1 MKIIY
6 CPFYSGIYYMNMQD
20 NQVALDVQVL
30 ETQGLLTQLAMHA
43 GIHQQIPS
51 YPERLASYHKALLEY
66 DKDHADN
73 TFHKS
78 INIDSM
84 SVAKTLLQW
93 RDYLAL
99 CGWNRSTNLNNCTR
113 LNTLA
118 EIEKGKEPKDKG
130 FEDKGLAKLLN
141 RLQEKLDLMVSGEAT
156 IPAIYKELT
165 IEIPCSMELLPD
177 YIQPVLNSLQS
188 LGVTIEANKENTN
201 AMPETITEI
210 HFSQQWK
217 AEAWLS
223 QQDPQAYDLWI
234 NTDNKRLDNW
244 LHMSGQPVCGSDMEN
259 ANPQITQLFLLA
271 VQLFQRPLN
280 VNTLLQYLYLPE
292 CPLDSEL
299 SHRMAKLIVREGGF
313 SNNKVLDCINA
324 FVDNEFKEPNDNTQR
339 RMTREQR
346 EGNYLTY
353 LPFDLRKEK
362 DSLPLSEESDI
373 VDFKRF
379 KRFMLR
385 IYSHATTKATS
396 LLNITPNDAR
406 IAQLQNV
413 GELIKSLLE
422 QIGQPQ
428 DNKLHY
434 TTLAQWAQSLYESG
448 DYLLYQAQTG
458 TRCVINSPSNMI
470 GTAKSTIW
478 CDFYGDI
485 QTTRSTDF
493 LSNNEQEQL
502 KKAGVKIW
510 NKDHEADLQ
519 HIMLTKPIHKTSHN
533 LTLITC
539 DMQGATKLPKHPLLL
554 QLPQHQEPVNGDNL
568 YNQIAT
574 RIVEHVDN
582 HLEEDKHKILFD
594 AQNHPVRW
602 REKESFSALEMLLQD
617 PLDYVMKYT
626 LGFSDLSD
634 TEIKMTLTNGNVAHE
649 TIEDLFTAERNGVT
663 LENFVVNN
671 FEKSFHR
678 ALVRK
683 GALLL
688 LPEHHLNLEIL
699 RHQLLRCVKKL
710 AVIIV
715 ENGLTVE
722 ECEQMG
728 ELDFTNDVKLEG
740 YIDMRLHD
748 TFGKNVVFDL
758 KWTSS
763 KDKHEKLI
771 KSNRAM
777 QLAIYEAMLT
787 SQANQEETIRKGF
800 FTMPAGI
807 LYSSDKFIGENCQL
821 VTPEAQV
828 KMMEQIKN
836 GYTERFNEI
845 NEGWIETGDL
855 DPIVGLR
862 YNNAVNVF
870 PLDQVGKQIIGE
882 DGKQKRIKV
891 KTENKYSDYKCFT
904 K

>member
-6 CPFYSGIYYMNMQD
+6 SPFYSGNYYLNMQD

-51 YPERLASYHKALLEY
+51 YPERLASYHKALLDY
-66 DKDHADN
+66 DKDHADS

-78 INIDSM
+78 IDIDSM

-93 RDYLAL
+93 RDYLTL
-99 CGWNRSTNLNNCTR
+99 CGWNSDTDLSKCAR

-118 EIEKGKEPKDKG
+118 EIDKG
-130 FEDKGLAKLLN
+130 YEDKGLAKLLSK
-141 RLQEKLDLMVSGEAT
+141 LQEQLNLMVSGEAT
-156 IPAIYKELT
+156 VPSIYKELT
-165 IEIPCSMELLPD
+165 IEIPCALELLPD
-177 YIQPVLNSLQS
+177 YIQPILNSLRS
-188 LGVTIEANKENTN
+188 LGVTIEVNEEDTN
-201 AMPETITEI
+201 AMPETINEI
-210 HFSQQWK
+210 HFTQQWK

-223 QQDPQAYDLWI
+223 QQDPNAYDLWI

-244 LHMSGQPVCGSDMEN
+244 LHMSGQPVCGSEMEN

-292 CPLDSEL
+292 CPLDGEL
-299 SHRMAKLIVREGGF
+299 SHRMAKQIVREGGF
-313 SNNKVLDCINA
+313 SNDKVLDCINA

-373 VDFKRF
+373 VDFKLF
-379 KRFMLR
+379 KRFMQT

-396 LLNITPNDAR
+396 LLNVSPNDAR
-406 IAQLQNV
+406 IAQLQTV
-413 GELIKSLLE
+413 SELIKSLLE
-422 QIGQPQ
+422 LIGQPK
-428 DNKLHY
+428 DNKLRY
-434 TTLAQWAQSLYESG
+434 TTLAQWSQSLYEPD

-458 TRCVINSPSNMI
+458 SRCIINNPSNMI
-470 GTAKSTIW
+470 GTANRTIW

-485 QTTRSTDF
+485 QTARSTDF

-502 KKAGVKIW
+502 RLAGVKIW
-510 NKDHEADLQ
+510 DKDHEADLQ
-519 HIMLTKPIHKTSHN
+519 HIMLTKPIHKTS
-533 LTLITC
+533 LKLILITC
-539 DMQGATKLPKHPLLL
+539 DMQGATKLPQHPLLL
-554 QLPQHQEPVNGDNL
+554 QLPQRQEPENGDNL

-574 RIVEHVDN
+574 REVIHVDN
-582 HLEEDKHKILFD
+582 RLEEDKHKILFD
-594 AQNHPVRW
+594 AEKHPVRW
-602 REKESFSALEMLLQD
+602 REKESFSALEKLLQD

-626 LGFSDLSD
+626 LEFSDLSD

-649 TIEDLFTAERNGVT
+649 TIEDLFTSERNGVT
-663 LENFVVNN
+663 LENFVVTN
-671 FEKSFHR
+671 FEKAFHR

-710 AVIIV
+710 AVIIN

-722 ECEQMG
+722 KCEQKG
-728 ELDFTNDVKLEG
+728 ELAFTKNVKLAG
-740 YIDMRLHD
+740 YLDMRLHD
-748 TFGKNVVFDL
+748 TSGKDVVFDL

-787 SQANQEETIRKGF
+787 NPSNQEETIRKGF
-800 FTMPAGI
+800 FAMPAGI
-807 LYSSDKFIGENCQL
+807 LYSSDEFMGDNCKL
-821 VTPEAQV
+821 VTPDAQV

-836 GYTERFNEI
+836 GYTERVNEI
-845 NEGWIETGDL
+845 NDGWIEIGDL
-855 DPIVGLR
+855 DPIVKLR

-882 DGKQKRIKV
+882 DGKQKKIKV